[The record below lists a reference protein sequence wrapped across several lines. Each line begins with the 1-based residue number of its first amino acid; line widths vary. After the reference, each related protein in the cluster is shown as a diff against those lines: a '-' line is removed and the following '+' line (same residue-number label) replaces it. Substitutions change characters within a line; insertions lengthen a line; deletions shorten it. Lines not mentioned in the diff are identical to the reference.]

1 MSFLSCVNHST
12 SQYSTVW
19 SVCYGLLFG
28 FSFVLFLYG
37 LVPMIRSYRLFAA
50 FTLMNQ
56 ATRIAITIT
65 LFIKSI
71 GHLGVIIVG
80 RLGTDVVEP
89 DFSKQTLYGVIL
101 LEWPTYLVSSCYTL
115 VLLFWLLICLQL
127 LPLRYSN
134 IFKRMKVVL
143 LAYNIAIY
151 LIYFASFAA
160 LIFFT
165 VKKGGPNGP
174 FGYILGFGEFSRDIV
189 LCIIFGVFS
198 AFLKLGLSKVDG
210 EESPEE
216 RRLLLFS
223 VVLMVVLVAR
233 GLLPLFQGI
242 KFFGSK
248 AECDLGMCAWQFIV
262 ALVCDGLPLWWL
274 LYINN
279 QFLLY
284 NQAMGLDS
292 RRLSTGTMPNE

>member
-1 MSFLSCVNHST
+1 
-12 SQYSTVW
+12 
-19 SVCYGLLFG
+19 
-28 FSFVLFLYG
+28 
-37 LVPMIRSYRLFAA
+37 
-50 FTLMNQ
+50 MNR

-80 RLGTDVVEP
+80 RLGTDVVK
-89 DFSKQTLYGVIL
+89 SNSIRQTVYGIIL
-101 LEWPTYLVSSCYTL
+101 LEWPTYLISSCYTL

-127 LPLRYSN
+127 LPLRYSS
-134 IFKRMKVVL
+134 IFKQMKVVL

-151 LIYFASFAA
+151 MIYFASFTA
-160 LIFFT
+160 LIFSS
-165 VKKGGPNGP
+165 VGKEGAPIGP
-174 FGYILGFGEFSRDIV
+174 FGYILGFGEFSRDII

-198 AFLKLGLSKVDG
+198 AFLKLELSKVDG

-216 RRLLLFS
+216 KRLLLFS
-223 VVLMVVLVAR
+223 VVLMVALVAR

-242 KFFGSK
+242 KFLGSE
-248 AECDLGMCAWQFIV
+248 AECGLGMCAWQFFV
-262 ALVCDGLPLWWL
+262 ALLCDGLPMWWL

-279 QFLLY
+279 QFLLDS
-284 NQAMGLDS
+284 QAMGLDS